1 MDGIPDSVTMALDCD
16 GLMGK
21 ERLEVVTSALA
32 LAMAY
37 ALPLPTGAVENVEIY
52 FTQNFRAETNRIIS
66 KVNEREPLNVPAIQ
80 SLTMGLWKTRY
91 RMVYEPSHPSAII
104 ALEQALASGTL
115 GEINFDLVSSLR
127 DEKRQRQIRFLTRR
141 FEEHTT
147 KQGEKF

>member
-1 MDGIPDSVTMALDCD
+1 MDGIPDSVSMALDCD

-21 ERLEVVTSALA
+21 ERLEVVTASLA

-37 ALPLPTGAVENVEIY
+37 ALALPTGPVESVESY
-52 FTQNFRAETNRIIS
+52 FVQNYREQTNLIIS
-66 KVNEREPLNVPAIQ
+66 RVNEREPLNVPAIQ
-80 SLTMGLWKTRY
+80 SLTMGLWKIRY
-91 RMVYEPSHPSAII
+91 RMVFEPSHPSAII

-115 GEINFDLVSSLR
+115 GEITFDLVNSLR